1 MDFSEFLS
9 EDSENKKPDQPGKPG
24 NSPGQAPGTTPGTG
38 QTTQPK
44 PAGPPP
50 GPNHPGSNGKAG
62 EDTSFLNSPTFKKQV
77 TQDND
82 KIEVETQTKA
92 YSIKTLLKTLVNT
105 KGSDLHIT
113 VGLPPII
120 RIHGKLTKLNLPK
133 LGIPDISRLISE
145 LLSDR
150 QRVKFKENL
159 EIDFSYEI
167 EGLARFRVNAFN
179 QRLGPA
185 AVFRVIPTDIQTI
198 SDLGLPRHLE
208 NLSSVNKGFVLV
220 TGPTGSGKS
229 TTLAALVDK
238 ANASRYDHIITIED
252 PIEFVHFPKRCIIN
266 QREVGPHTHSFSNAL
281 RSALR
286 EDPDI
291 ILVGEMRDYE
301 TISLAITAAET
312 GHLVFATLHT
322 ISAAGAIDRIVDVFP
337 PHQQDQ
343 IRTQLSDTIVA
354 ILAQQLIPTKD
365 GKGRICAIEI
375 LMGTSPVKNLIREGK
390 TYQLYSTMQ
399 TSIRDGMQ
407 TLDQALK
414 ELVKKGHISGREA
427 YIRAHD
433 KNAFKQ
439 YENMI

>member
-1 MDFSEFLS
+1 MDFSEFLDEGS
-9 EDSENKKPDQPGKPG
+9 KKKNQEQPQKPQQKPA
-24 NSPGQAPGTTPGTG
+24 PGSGPAKPGTTPPPTPSGT
-38 QTTQPK
+38 
-44 PAGPPP
+44 PAGNKPTS
-50 GPNHPGSNGKAG
+50 GG
-62 EDTSFLNSPTFKKQV
+62 EDGDKSFLDSPTFKKQI

-82 KIEVETQTKA
+82 KIEVETTKKA
-92 YSIKTLLKTLVNT
+92 YSIRTLLKTLVENQ
-105 KGSDLHIT
+105 GSDLHIT

-120 RIHGKLTKLNLPK
+120 RIHGKLTKLGLPK
-133 LGIPDISRLISE
+133 LTVPDIGRLISE

-185 AVFRVIPTDIQTI
+185 AVFRVIPTDIKTVK
-198 SDLGLPRHLE
+198 DLGLPRHLE
-208 NLSSVNKGFVLV
+208 NLAQVNKGFVLV

-238 ANASRYDHIITIED
+238 ANATRYDHIITIED

-266 QREVGPHTHSFSNAL
+266 QREVGPHTHSFANAL
-281 RSALR
+281 KSALR

-343 IRTQLSDTIVA
+343 IRTQLSDTMVA
-354 ILAQQLIPTKD
+354 ILAQQLIPTKN
-365 GKGRICAIEI
+365 GKGRVCAIEI
-375 LMGTSPVKNLIREGK
+375 LMGTAPVKNLIREGK

-414 ELVKKGHISGREA
+414 ELVKRGHISGREA
-427 YIRAHD
+427 YVRAHD

>member
-1 MDFSEFLS
+1 MDFSEFFDESKKKKEEPVQKPSSTPPSPPPVPPKS
-9 EDSENKKPDQPGKPG
+9 EPDQPAPQIQEEPDKA
-24 NSPGQAPGTTPGTG
+24 NNNIFSPEIPMEKV
-38 QTTQPK
+38 TQK
-44 PAGPPP
+44 EETVAI
-50 GPNHPGSNGKAG
+50 
-62 EDTSFLNSPTFKKQV
+62 DTSQKT
-77 TQDND
+77 
-82 KIEVETQTKA
+82 
-92 YSIKTLLKTLVNT
+92 YSIKILLKALVDNN
-105 KGSDLHIT
+105 GSDLHVT

-120 RIHGKLTKLNLPK
+120 RIHGKLTKLNLPP
-133 LGIPDISRLISE
+133 LNIPDITRLVNE
-145 LLSDR
+145 LLSDK
-150 QRVKFKENL
+150 QRIRFKEEL

-185 AVFRVIPTDIQTI
+185 AVFRVIPTKIKTLEE
-198 SDLGLPRHLE
+198 LGVPKYLE
-208 NLSSVNKGFVLV
+208 NLSLKHKGFVLV

-238 ANASRYDHIITIED
+238 CNASRYDHIITIED
-252 PIEFVHFPKRCIIN
+252 PIEFVHFPKKCIIN
-266 QREVGPHTHSFSNAL
+266 QREVGPHTHSFSAAL
-281 RSALR
+281 KSALR

-291 ILVGEMRDYE
+291 ILVGEMRDFE

-322 ISAAGAIDRIVDVFP
+322 ISAAGAIDRIIDVFP

-354 ILAQQLIPTKD
+354 IIAQQLIPTKT
-365 GKGRICAIEI
+365 GKSRCCAIEV
-375 LMGTSPVKNLIREGK
+375 LMGTAPVKNLIREGK

-399 TSIRDGMQ
+399 TSMRDGMQ

-414 ELVKKGHISGREA
+414 ELVKQGLISGREA
-427 YIRAHD
+427 YLRAHD